1 MVNEIKDKVKKEYY
15 RRVEKVMETKL
26 NKGNVFKAIISWA
39 VSVVRYSADCLGEIV
54 DIQLE
59 EIDRKTRK
67 LLTMHN
73 GFRPKSSIDLLYL
86 SRSEG
91 GWGLIRVKDTV
102 ETAILGLR
110 NYVSNSKENFLI
122 AACTI
127 ADNEDGKTPNE
138 YKHRKKNEMKT

>member
-15 RRVEKVMETKL
+15 KRVKKVMETKL

-39 VSVVRYSADCLGEIV
+39 VSVVRYSVECLGEIV
-54 DIQLE
+54 DIQLQ

-73 GFRPKSSIDLLYL
+73 GFRSKSSIDLLYL
-86 SRSEG
+86 SGSED

-102 ETAILGLR
+102 EAAILGLR
-110 NYVSNSKENFLI
+110 FLVLI
-122 AACTI
+122 AAYTI
-127 ADNEDGKTPNE
+127 ADNEDGETPNE
-138 YKHRKKNEMKT
+138 YKHRK